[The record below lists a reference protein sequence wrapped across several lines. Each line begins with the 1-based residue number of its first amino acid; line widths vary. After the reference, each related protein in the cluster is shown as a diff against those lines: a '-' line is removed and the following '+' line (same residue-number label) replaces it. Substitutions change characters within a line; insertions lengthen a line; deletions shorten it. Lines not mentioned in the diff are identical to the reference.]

1 MDLKL
6 IGDLILCAGIVCGMV
21 VMVWAAVQ
29 PPGDS
34 DE

>member
-29 PPGDS
+29 KPGNND
-34 DE
+34 D